1 MFNLFRP
8 APPRTI
14 TVSPAGR
21 QFSARK
27 GGVLLEEALLAG
39 VPLPH
44 NCTVGTCGA
53 CKCRLTEGKIVE
65 LTDFALSPLTGEE
78 LRAGYI
84 LACQSSV
91 RTDVVIEVDLGS
103 QADFAKVS
111 GRVAGQTRLTS
122 DIMGLRI
129 VLDEPM
135 SYRPGQYAHVGLEG
149 VPVARS
155 FSFATPCRP
164 QVGQEVEFM
173 IRLAPG
179 GQFTE
184 ALFARDFTGEKATV
198 EGPLGG
204 FGLSED
210 EAPMLCVAGGTGLAP
225 ILAVLQHALDSGQT
239 RDVHFFLAVRSQA
252 DLFGLERI
260 QALAERWPANWRF
273 APILSAEAED
283 SDWTGM
289 RGFAASALEQFNGFG
304 GAAGHAYLCGP
315 PIMVDSCADSLAAQG
330 WASDRILADRFLDM
344 SSGTQARLK
353 DIAEAKP

>member
-210 EAPMLCVAGGTGLAP
+210 EAPMLCVAGGDGPGADPGRAAARARQRSDARRAFLPGGAVPGGSVRAGADPGPGRALA
-225 ILAVLQHALDSGQT
+225 
-239 RDVHFFLAVRSQA
+239 RELAVRA
-252 DLFGLERI
+252 DPVG
-260 QALAERWPANWRF
+260 
-273 APILSAEAED
+273 
-283 SDWTGM
+283 
-289 RGFAASALEQFNGFG
+289 RGRG
-304 GAAGHAYLCGP
+304 
-315 PIMVDSCADSLAAQG
+315 
-330 WASDRILADRFLDM
+330 
-344 SSGTQARLK
+344 
-353 DIAEAKP
+353 